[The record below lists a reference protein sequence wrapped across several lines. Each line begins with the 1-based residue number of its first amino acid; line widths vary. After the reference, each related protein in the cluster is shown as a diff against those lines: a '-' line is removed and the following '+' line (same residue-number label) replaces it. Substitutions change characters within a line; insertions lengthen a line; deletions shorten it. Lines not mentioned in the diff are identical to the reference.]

1 MPRAR
6 LPAAVRHQWPRI
18 LLALVGG
25 ALCPLAYAPLGW
37 WPVAFLAPA
46 VLVYL
51 VADSERGWAL
61 PAYAWG
67 VGWFAAGGFWVYH
80 SVMFYGGGLWAAI
93 VFCIVL
99 ALLFGLIPLLAV
111 GLWRVLRPRHEAL
124 ALMVALPLAW
134 VLVEWIRGWL
144 FTGITWLQLGYTQT
158 DTWLNGFAPV
168 IGSLGISLLVAVG
181 AGALAWAARRPGQQR
196 ILPVAAGVALVF
208 VAGLLLRQADWT
220 ATAGEPLSA
229 VLLQG
234 NISQDVKWDPEYRE
248 FIMDRYRR
256 LTSEHWGA
264 DLVVWPET
272 AVPMYQSR
280 ASAEYLSPLADE
292 AAFHGTDLLLGL
304 PTFDESSRRAY
315 NSVMALGEQV
325 GFYHKRHLV
334 PFGEYVPFRE
344 YLGGLLDVFGAPMG
358 DFSSGTSGGTLRAGG
373 QIAAISICYEVI
385 FPRLMATAL
394 PEATYLVNVSNDG
407 WFGRTIG
414 PHQHLQMARMRAME
428 FRRPLLRSTNTGIT
442 AAVDESGR
450 ITERAPQF
458 RPASLTA
465 TIQPRQ
471 GATPYLRWLNTPVVG
486 VCVIGLIAFGALRWY
501 PVATGR

>member
-1 MPRAR
+1 MPRVR
-6 LPAAVRHQWPRI
+6 LPAAVRDQWPRI
-18 LLALVGG
+18 GLALIGG
-25 ALCPLAYAPLGW
+25 ALCPLAYAPFGW

-51 VADSERGWAL
+51 VADPDRGWAL

-67 VGWFAAGGFWVYH
+67 VGWFAAGGFWIYH

-93 VFCIVL
+93 VFCLVL

-111 GLWRVLRPRHEAL
+111 GLWRLVRPRHEAL
-124 ALMVALPLAW
+124 ALMAALPLAW
-134 VLVEWIRGWL
+134 VLVEWVRGWL

-168 IGSLGISLLVAVG
+168 IGSLGISLLVATG
-181 AGALAWAARRPGQQR
+181 AGALAWAARQPGQQR
-196 ILPVAAGVALVF
+196 IVPVAAGVALVF
-208 VAGLLLRQADWT
+208 VAGLALRQADWT
-220 ATAGEPLSA
+220 TTAGEPLSA
-229 VLLQG
+229 ALLQG
-234 NISQDVKWDPEYRE
+234 NIGQDVKWDPEYRA

-272 AVPMYQSR
+272 AVPMYQDR
-280 ASAEYLSPLADE
+280 ASAEYLAPLGDE

-315 NSVMALGEQV
+315 NSVMALGDQV

-334 PFGEYVPFRE
+334 PFGEYVPFRA

-358 DFSSGTSGGTLRAGG
+358 DFSAGTSAGTLRAGG
-373 QIAAISICYEVI
+373 RVAAISICYEVI

-442 AAVDESGR
+442 AAVDERGR
-450 ITERAPQF
+450 IIERAPQF
-458 RPASLTA
+458 RPASLAA

-471 GATPYLRWLNTPVVG
+471 GATPYLRWLNAPVVA
-486 VCVIGLIAFGALRWY
+486 VCAIGLIAFGALRWY
-501 PVATGR
+501 PRARGR